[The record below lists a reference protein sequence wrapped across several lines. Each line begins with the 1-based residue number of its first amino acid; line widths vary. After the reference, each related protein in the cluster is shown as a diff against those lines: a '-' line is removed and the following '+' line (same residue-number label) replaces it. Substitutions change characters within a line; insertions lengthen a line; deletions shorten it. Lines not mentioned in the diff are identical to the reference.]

1 MTYYR
6 KKNKSTSDTPQKQG
20 RPQQGRPQQGRPQQA
35 KNKRVSSLDPKMLV
49 QKAQEGRQEGFH
61 TDSLFSDLK
70 LDSRLQKN
78 IDLKGYESLTI
89 IQEQAIPPLLEGR
102 DIMAI
107 SRTGSGKTAAF
118 LIPIILHALQD
129 PGNFSALVVAPTR
142 ELAIQIGEEF
152 VSLTKGMQLRSSTF
166 IGGTNINGNLQQLK
180 KKAHLIIGTPGRLLD
195 LAAQRALDLR
205 RTNTL
210 VLDEFDRM
218 LDMGFVNDVKK
229 LVKLIGPRDQTML
242 FSATLDPG
250 QKQLISGLLQD
261 PVEIKVDTG
270 GSPHQYIEQETIKVA
285 EDDDKFE
292 VLMKLFKNPDM
303 EKIIL
308 FTETKR
314 LADRIAKKLIKS
326 GITAGQIHGDKSQN
340 FRNKILK
347 DFKSGDIRVLVATD
361 VAARGI
367 DVADVSHVINYQM
380 PMTMD
385 SYIHR
390 IGRTGRAGKPGHA
403 ITFVN

>member
-1 MTYYR
+1 
-6 KKNKSTSDTPQKQG
+6 
-20 RPQQGRPQQGRPQQA
+20 
-35 KNKRVSSLDPKMLV
+35 MLV